1 MKRYQQLFSS
11 DRRLYRS
18 RKGVILGVC
27 RGLSNYFNLR
37 VAWVRVLTVAVLL
50 VSGIWPIVV
59 VYLIAG
65 MLMKPEPMIPFETEE
80 QKDFYDGY
88 TANRHRTLRDLKR
101 RFTNLDRRLRRME
114 DTVTSRDFEWE
125 QRMNR

>member
-1 MKRYQQLFSS
+1 
-11 DRRLYRS
+11 
-18 RKGVILGVC
+18 VILGVC

-65 MLMKPEPMIPFETEE
+65 VLMKPEPMIPFETEE